1 MPDLKTICK
10 PCPNVPDLLKPRK
23 LINRLP
29 DLDMWVVCEDGKVE
43 ETQKELIIL
52 LDNYNMRTSD
62 VNPILTIDDI
72 SSISRALKNG
82 IMPEIFLPIDTH
94 IIEYSKIKE
103 LIEKVPDILSQ
114 AKREKIQPYL
124 PIHPK
129 SYRKQWQYDD
139 EAYNYIYDFLSAF
152 TEYNFS
158 EELQNSL
165 DRSRFK
171 VSSEFSE
178 DELFDFLLSSAT
190 KSNFRRFQSVE
201 LEDYYRK
208 RIQGWKKIRG
218 KKEQGD
224 KEKGDGQKQSEI
236 MVGSES
242 DGFQL

>member
-72 SSISRALKNG
+72 SSISRELKNG

-103 LIEKVPDILSQ
+103 LIEKVPDIFSQ

-139 EAYNYIYDFLSAF
+139 EAYITINSNNGMLLSFLYLKVEGTNEDYSNVVPVLPPKKRLKIG
-152 TEYNFS
+152 T
-158 EELQNSL
+158 
-165 DRSRFK
+165 FK
-171 VSSEFSE
+171 VS
-178 DELFDFLLSSAT
+178 
-190 KSNFRRFQSVE
+190 
-201 LEDYYRK
+201 
-208 RIQGWKKIRG
+208 RG
-218 KKEQGD
+218 CTRAR
-224 KEKGDGQKQSEI
+224 
-236 MVGSES
+236 
-242 DGFQL
+242 